1 MTRVS
6 GNAAACR
13 PLLSVRLTPR
23 SAGAD
28 CEVVQRR
35 AYAYDLR
42 HGLGTVAVGTA
53 ARPGGGARRDRGGA
67 WVGVLRFGVGAAG
80 GGHGGDWQ
88 DESADARV
96 RAGRPGRNDG
106 AGSPGRRGC
115 GGVRVGG
122 GAGAV

>member
-35 AYAYDLR
+35 AYAYDLP

-67 WVGVLRFGVGAAG
+67 GVGVLRFGGGAAG
-80 GGHGGDWQ
+80 RGHGGGL
-88 DESADARV
+88 AKKAGDARAPGGPPRREGRGG
-96 RAGRPGRNDG
+96 RA
-106 AGSPGRRGC
+106 
-115 GGVRVGG
+115 
-122 GAGAV
+122 

>member
-67 WVGVLRFGVGAAG
+67 GVGVLRFGVGAAG
-80 GGHGGDWQ
+80 RGHGGGWE

-96 RAGRPGRNDG
+96 RARRPGPD
-106 AGSPGRRGC
+106 
-115 GGVRVGG
+115 G
-122 GAGAV
+122 GACNAGPGG

>member
-35 AYAYDLR
+35 AYAYDLP
-42 HGLGTVAVGTA
+42 HGLGAGAVGA
-53 ARPGGGARRDRGGA
+53 AAPPGGGAPRGRGGGGGGGLR
-67 WVGVLRFGVGAAG
+67 VGVG
-80 GGHGGDWQ
+80 
-88 DESADARV
+88 
-96 RAGRPGRNDG
+96 G
-106 AGSPGRRGC
+106 AG
-115 GGVRVGG
+115 GG
-122 GAGAV
+122 GAGGGVEGAVLGPRRARAP